1 MVGIIGIAVNALA
14 LVFFTEVLGIHYA
27 LSAILASQVSTLH
40 NFILTELW
48 VFRGRE
54 ARRHLLVRYLTF
66 NALNIA
72 TLAIRVPV
80 LLVSTEWFG
89 IHYLVSNFIAI
100 ALTFG
105 VRYFIAD
112 NWIWAGRDAR
122 DQVAVDGWFNYDV
135 QGLTRLQS
143 RAALPELAAFNQS
156 TAIEPDIVID
166 RRRGL
171 GGLPRL
177 RVAVRSEGSR
187 ITYREQL
194 GLMGVAFDVDLARP
208 IRIHANWL
216 LSWSHHV
223 LYTNVVEP
231 LLRFHLASRDAV
243 LLHCASVD
251 TEAGALLLSA
261 QTDTGKTST
270 LLRLLM
276 RHPWGFM
283 GDDMAIVRADGRVLA
298 YPKPMTLSLHTMSA
312 VSDSALP
319 LADRVMLGIRS
330 RVHSKQ
336 GRSIGHALGRLP
348 VPIVTINAVVQLL
361 VPPPKYHVTSLVDCD
376 LTDEAPL
383 DSVIL
388 MERGAPAVEDG
399 LAVEG
404 ALDELLANTEDAYTF
419 PPFGWFAPY
428 LRFDGMDLDA
438 LRARERDMLRR
449 AISPARRMRLRVA
462 GHQWAE
468 LIPDLL
474 AGRDDH
480 RVAVAVAPAELTS
493 ATG

>member
-1 MVGIIGIAVNALA
+1 MVGIVGIGVNAVA
-14 LVFFTEVLGIHYA
+14 LVFFTEVLGIHYV
-27 LSAILASQVSTLH
+27 LSAILASQVSTLN

-48 VFRGRE
+48 VFRGRD

-80 LLVSTEWFG
+80 MVLSTEWFG
-89 IHYLVSNFIAI
+89 IHYLISNFLAI

-122 DQVAVDGWFNYDV
+122 DQVAVDGWFNYEV

-143 RAALPELAAFNQS
+143 RVALPELAAFNQS
-156 TAIEPDIVID
+156 TTVEPDIVVD

-177 RVAVRSEGSR
+177 RLAVGSDGNR

-194 GLMGVAFDVDLARP
+194 GLLGVAFDVDLAHPVRVD
-208 IRIHANWL
+208 ANWL

-251 TEAGALLLSA
+251 TESGAVLLSA

-276 RHPWGFM
+276 HHPWGFM
-283 GDDMAIVRADGRVLA
+283 GDDMAIVRPDGQVLS

-319 LADRVMLGIRS
+319 LADRVMLAIRS

-336 GRSIGHALGRLP
+336 GRSFGHALGRLP
-348 VPIVTINAVVQLL
+348 VPIVTINAIVQLL

-376 LTDEAPL
+376 MTDEAPL

-388 MERGAPAVEDG
+388 MERGTPAVEEG

-428 LRFDGMDLDA
+428 LRFDGMGIDA
-438 LRARERDMLRR
+438 LRAHERDLLRR
-449 AISPARRMRLRVA
+449 AVSPARRIRLRVT
-462 GHQWAE
+462 GHQWAQV
-468 LIPDLL
+468 IPDLL
-474 AGRDDH
+474 AGRDGTAS
-480 RVAVAVAPAELTS
+480 AVAATPVELTS
-493 ATG
+493 AAG